1 MVLKG
6 VKMKSKKIAL
16 YGLFIALAF
25 IFSYIE
31 SLIPIPFPVPGIKLG
46 LANLV
51 VVVAMYGIG
60 MKESFV
66 LSMVRI
72 LLVGFTFR
80 DPSTLLFSFAGGIF
94 SWLMMAVF
102 KKLRLFS
109 MVGVSII
116 GGIAHNIGQ
125 IIVAVIYVSNTGII
139 YYLPFLM
146 ISGLVSGTLIGILAA
161 LVLKRLYKYLL
172 NEK

>member
-1 MVLKG
+1 
-6 VKMKSKKIAL
+6 MKSKKVAS
-16 YGLFIALAF
+16 YGLLISLAF
-25 IFSYIE
+25 VFSYIE

-51 VVVAMYGIG
+51 VIIAIYGMG
-60 MKESFV
+60 VKEAFV

-80 DPSTLLFSFAGGIF
+80 DPSTLAFSFAGGF
-94 SWLMMAVF
+94 LSWLAMVTFM
-102 KKLRLFS
+102 KLKLFS

-125 IIVAVIYVSNTGII
+125 IIIAIIYVNNPSLI
-139 YYLPFLM
+139 YYLPFLI
-146 ISGLVSGTLIGILAA
+146 ISGVISGTLIGILAA
-161 LVLKRLYKYLL
+161 LIIKRLRKFL
-172 NEK
+172 N

>member
-1 MVLKG
+1 MNSNKV
-6 VKMKSKKIAL
+6 AT

-31 SLIPIPFPVPGIKLG
+31 FLIPLPFTMPGMKLG

-51 VVVAMYGIG
+51 IIIALYSIGI
-60 MKESFV
+60 KEAFI
-66 LSMVRI
+66 LSIVRI
-72 LLVGFTFR
+72 LLVGFTFK
-80 DPSTLLFSFAGGIF
+80 DPSTLLFSLAGGIL
-94 SWLMMAVF
+94 SWLLMAIC
-102 KKLRLFS
+102 KKSKLFS

-125 IIVAVIYVSNTGII
+125 IIVAMLYVNNTSLL

-146 ISGLVSGTLIGILAA
+146 ISGVVSGTLIGILGA
-161 LVLKRLYKYLL
+161 LTIKRLSKYF
-172 NEK
+172 KK

>member
-1 MVLKG
+1 
-6 VKMKSKKIAL
+6 MKSKKIAL

-31 SLIPIPFPVPGIKLG
+31 SLFPIPFPVPGIKLG

-51 VVVAMYGIG
+51 IIIAIYGIG
-60 MKESFV
+60 VKEAFV

-80 DPSTLLFSFAGGIF
+80 DPSTLIFSFAGGVL
-94 SWLMMAVF
+94 SWLTMVIF
-102 KKLRLFS
+102 KKLKLFS

-116 GGIAHNIGQ
+116 GGIAHNVGQ
-125 IIVAVIYVSNTGII
+125 IIVAIIYVSNTSLI

-146 ISGLVSGTLIGILAA
+146 IAGVVSGTLIGILGA
-161 LVLKRLYKYLL
+161 LILQRLGKIRL
-172 NEK
+172 

>member
-1 MVLKG
+1 
-6 VKMKSKKIAL
+6 MKSKKIAS

-31 SLIPIPFPVPGIKLG
+31 SLIPLPFPVPGIKLG
-46 LANLV
+46 LANIV
-51 VVVAMYGIG
+51 VIIAIYGIG
-60 MKESFV
+60 VKEAFV

-80 DPSTLLFSFAGGIF
+80 DPSTLAFSFAGGIL
-94 SWLMMAVF
+94 SWLTMAIF
-102 KKLRLFS
+102 LKLKFFS
-109 MVGVSII
+109 IVGVSII

-125 IIVAVIYVSNTGII
+125 IVVAIIYVNNLNLI

-146 ISGLVSGTLIGILAA
+146 VSGVVSGAMIGVLGALIIKR
-161 LVLKRLYKYLL
+161 LKRFLD
-172 NEK
+172 